1 MHVCVFIYTHNK
13 CTQNTYIMQT
23 KTFILFAINRLT
35 ARVIINRGFNIV
47 VKSLQYVAWLM
58 NELSMI

>member
-1 MHVCVFIYTHNK
+1 MYTEHI
-13 CTQNTYIMQT
+13 YIMLT